1 MRKEQMEV
9 ASIAVRRRDTFRIQE
24 DITLPANKPNVD
36 RLLWKEM
43 RLRGVNT
50 RPLDGKLLI
59 SGDLMIFLLY
69 VGEGEN
75 IPVPVSYTHGRR
87 PVKLVYWEVF
97 SSKQEAMRREAA
109 IKRLS
114 RSEKEVL
121 VYQFAKHQ

>member
-1 MRKEQMEV
+1 MKE
-9 ASIAVRRRDTFRIQE
+9 
-24 DITLPANKPNVD
+24 
-36 RLLWKEM
+36 KEKAE
-43 RLRGVNT
+43 
-50 RPLDGKLLI
+50 P
-59 SGDLMIFLLY
+59 
-69 VGEGEN
+69 GEN
-75 IPVPVSYTHGRR
+75 VVYIHLCRDLDKRVSTHNAGKGAKYTKGRR

>member
-1 MRKEQMEV
+1 MKEKEK
-9 ASIAVRRRDTFRIQE
+9 AE
-24 DITLPANKPNVD
+24 PGENV
-36 RLLWKEM
+36 
-43 RLRGVNT
+43 VY
-50 RPLDGKLLI
+50 
-59 SGDLMIFLLY
+59 FLLCRDHTFY
-69 VGEGEN
+69 CGWTN
-75 IPVPVSYTHGRR
+75 DLDKRVSTHNAGKGAKYTKGRR